1 MRPYSITEGIA
12 ELFKGCGLDAEKA
25 RIRSVVMRIVN
36 GNAQTQNADASI
48 STDIIEVSGA
58 RFPTRI
64 KLVLLP
70 SSGGSS
76 AFVLL
81 SRGLASV
88 YRFPSFLPLLGVR
101 GITRG
106 FQVGA
111 PDKFL
116 RPAGRQLPSRRVSAL
131 DTGVAEGGCR

>member
-70 SSGGSS
+70 STLR
-76 AFVLL
+76 VD
-81 SRGLASV
+81 SV
-88 YRFPSFLPLLGVR
+88 EFYGP
-101 GITRG
+101 
-106 FQVGA
+106 
-111 PDKFL
+111 
-116 RPAGRQLPSRRVSAL
+116 
-131 DTGVAEGGCR
+131 